1 MNVSPIF
8 LQQSEGKSLLNHFI
22 DIEFNLLDY
31 VSDFLSL
38 LDYSFV
44 NKLVSP
50 HFLFILEKND
60 GCTVNEQQ
68 SQGSQKL
75 RFYLYCISMNVYKN
89 FADGRQVTNV
99 LRRHE
104 IGSYSSL
111 STR

>member
-1 MNVSPIF
+1 MMNISPIF
-8 LQQSEGKSLLNHFI
+8 LQQSKRKSPRNHFI
-22 DIEFNLLDY
+22 DIKLNLLDY

-75 RFYLYCISMNVYKN
+75 RFYLYYISMNVYKN
-89 FADGRQVTNV
+89 FADGRQVINV
-99 LRRHE
+99 LR
-104 IGSYSSL
+104 
-111 STR
+111 